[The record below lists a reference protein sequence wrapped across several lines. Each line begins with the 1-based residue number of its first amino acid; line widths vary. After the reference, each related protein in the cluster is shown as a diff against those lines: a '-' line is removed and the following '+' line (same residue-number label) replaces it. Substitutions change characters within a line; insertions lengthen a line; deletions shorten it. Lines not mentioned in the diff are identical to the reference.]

1 MTGLDAE
8 SFFEGIHQVDVWA
21 AGRKVKLPLF
31 YRDARAYGAVFPANI
46 FELKKILPDPRF
58 SPAQIFPGVGALAI
72 ACFEYRDTDI
82 GPYNEIAFSIAL
94 NSPHMLAIPGY
105 NLARQLVQSAFH
117 PYIFHLPVTTETA
130 LRWGVDFSGFPKVL
144 ASIDFAD
151 SDGLTSC
158 ELKEN
163 SELVCKLNFRRI
175 AAPLRRFVKLLISL
189 YQQRQPQ
196 QTEFAVNAR
205 SLGIS
210 PGPRDV
216 ELQIGM
222 KHPVARALE
231 RALITKKAIG
241 SFSMPSA
248 QFILYGP
255 GNLSLPLLDF
265 LLQNGMRI
273 PLDSLKKE

>member
-1 MTGLDAE
+1 MTNFDA
-8 SFFEGIHQVDVWA
+8 SNFFEGINQVDVWA
-21 AGRKVKLPLF
+21 ADRKVRLPLF

-46 FELKKILPDPRF
+46 FELKKLLPDPRF
-58 SPAQIFPGVGALAI
+58 SPAQILPGVGALAI
-72 ACFEYRDTDI
+72 ACFEYHDTDI
-82 GPYNEIAFSIAL
+82 GPYNEVGFSVVL
-94 NSPHMLAIPGY
+94 NSPHLLAVPGY
-105 NLARQLVQSAFH
+105 NLARQLLQSTFH

-144 ASIDFAD
+144 ASIDFKD
-151 SDGLTSC
+151 SDGSTSC

-163 SELVCKLNFRRI
+163 DELVCKLNFRRI
-175 AAPLRRFVKLLISL
+175 ATPLSRVVKLLISL

-196 QTEFAVNAR
+196 ETEFAVNAR
-205 SLGIS
+205 SLGVS
-210 PGPRDV
+210 PGPGDV

-222 KHPVARALE
+222 KHPIARVLD
-231 RALITKKAIG
+231 RTLIMNKAIG
-241 SFSMPSA
+241 CFSMPSA

-265 LLQNGMRI
+265 LFQKGMRI